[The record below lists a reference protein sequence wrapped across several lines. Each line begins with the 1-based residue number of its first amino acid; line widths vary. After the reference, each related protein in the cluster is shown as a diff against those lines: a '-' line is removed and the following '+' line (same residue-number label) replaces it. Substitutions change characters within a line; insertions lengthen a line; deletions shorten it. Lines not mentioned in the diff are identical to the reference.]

1 MASMA
6 SSMAQSSAGSAA
18 GASVVSFKS
27 GTSFTPSD
35 KTPIGLA
42 RAHYGPW
49 WSAMTQAEQQ
59 AAVAAA
65 EQEQSL
71 VAMGVMRPHSFEF
84 HAGAEQ
90 IEAEAVARADRAAS
104 FADSEES
111 IHRPVGNPWAT
122 QTSAVHSADGD
133 GSEYDPDGQ
142 ALSDTELVGGAVKY
156 VGPATREFMVSV
168 QTEAAR
174 VVAADEAEY
183 MEGVRDARRQAD
195 ELATMMPGSP
205 AERWATRQVWLEVD
219 ADCSGTLD
227 SAELAAVMRK
237 LGLNAGPR
245 DVEDAMT
252 KVDENGN
259 GTIEYNEF
267 VVWYRRVR
275 LKGEI
280 GLGGGS
286 ANGGSGWGAR
296 SAEAMSAGASAGSLG
311 MRVQPTVER
320 TPFGLRAAF
329 PAGSSP
335 RQVFGT
341 LSSGAFIPSGGGG
354 GGEYEV

>member
-1 MASMA
+1 
-6 SSMAQSSAGSAA
+6 
-18 GASVVSFKS
+18 
-27 GTSFTPSD
+27 
-35 KTPIGLA
+35 
-42 RAHYGPW
+42 
-49 WSAMTQAEQQ
+49 MTQAEQQ

-71 VAMGVMRPHSFEF
+71 VAVGVMSPHSFEF
-84 HAGAEQ
+84 HVGGEEQ
-90 IEAEAVARADRAAS
+90 IEAQAVTGADRAAS
-104 FADSEES
+104 LADSEES
-111 IHRPVGNPWAT
+111 INRPAGNPWAT
-122 QTSAVHSADGD
+122 QASAVHSANGD
-133 GSEYDPDGQ
+133 GSGYDPDGQ
-142 ALSDTELVGGAVKY
+142 ARSDTEPVGGAVKY

-174 VVAADEAEY
+174 VAAADEAEC

-219 ADCSGTLD
+219 ADRSGTLD

-259 GTIEYNEF
+259 GTIEHDEF
-267 VVWYRRVR
+267 VAWYRRAR

-280 GLGGGS
+280 GIGIGGGS
-286 ANGGSGWGAR
+286 ANGGSGRGAE
-296 SAEAMSAGASAGSLG
+296 SAEAMSAGALAGSLG
-311 MRVQPTVER
+311 MRVQATVEW